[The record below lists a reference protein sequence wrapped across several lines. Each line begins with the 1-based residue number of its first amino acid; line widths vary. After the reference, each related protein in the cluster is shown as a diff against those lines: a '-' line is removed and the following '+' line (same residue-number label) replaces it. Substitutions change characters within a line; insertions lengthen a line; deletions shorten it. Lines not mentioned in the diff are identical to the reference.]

1 MIESSMQDLS
11 GHSVFYKD
19 AGGNIFHTYSSYGR
33 GTEDVIGAYMYLD
46 LTPNGRNENG
56 PHHNLMDWVK
66 RHDQYEGHAA
76 GHDRCGDA
84 GQAQPKTAASG

>member
-1 MIESSMQDLS
+1 MIESSMQDLP

-46 LTPNGRNENG
+46 LTPNGRSET
-56 PHHNLMDWVK
+56 V
-66 RHDQYEGHAA
+66 RI
-76 GHDRCGDA
+76 
-84 GQAQPKTAASG
+84 TT